1 MRKRKIFSAVLIV
14 SVAAFVTV
22 LATTPSSVRQG
33 GNVAIV
39 GTTSSHLLDVSDK
52 PLDFSAFKGKVV
64 FVNNWASWC
73 PPCIAEMPSIQ
84 ALKNKLEGED
94 VVFVMVSFDQDPEKS
109 KSFIKRRKFD
119 FDIYFPGE
127 DYPYPTA
134 SIPATFILDKSGEVV
149 SQHMGMADYSSDEL
163 TNQLKKLANE

>member
-1 MRKRKIFSAVLIV
+1 MKKLKIFSAVLIV
-14 SVAAFVTV
+14 GVAAFITV
-22 LATTPSSVRQG
+22 MATKQCPGMRETNAATFGTPGAQ
-33 GNVAIV
+33 
-39 GTTSSHLLDVSDK
+39 LLDVSNK
-52 PLDFSAFKGKVV
+52 ALDFSAFKGKVV

-84 ALKNKLEGED
+84 TLKNKLKGEH
-94 VVFVMVSFDQDPEKS
+94 VAFVMVSFDQDPEKA
-109 KSFIKRRKFD
+109 KSFIKKRNFD

-149 SQHMGMADYSSDEL
+149 SQHVGMADYSSDEL
-163 TNQLKKLANE
+163 THQLKKLANE

>member
-1 MRKRKIFSAVLIV
+1 MRKRKIFSALLII
-14 SVAAFVTV
+14 SVAVVITV
-22 LATTPSSVRQG
+22 LATERSPRNPGANFAAVR
-33 GNVAIV
+33 
-39 GTTSSHLLDVSDK
+39 TTGAQLLDISNK
-52 PLDFSAFKGKVV
+52 ALDFSAFKGKVV

-84 ALKNKLEGED
+84 ALKNKLKGEH
-94 VVFVMVSFDQDPEKS
+94 VAFVMVSFDHDPEKA
-109 KSFIKRRKFD
+109 KSFIQKRNFD

-149 SQHMGMADYSSDEL
+149 SQHVGLADYSSDEL
-163 TNQLKKLANE
+163 TDQLKKLANE